1 MDIIDI
7 KQKNDLSFELA
18 CIIIKKRI
26 DKNKKMVCGGI
37 MILNYKFENF
47 MSFRENVEFSMLA
60 PKTKVKTRFPNNYST
75 TSIGLDVLKTAV
87 IVGENAGG
95 KSNFVRSLSYLQS
108 FFKETDSAKAYRNTV
123 NTNNNSTFCPRGN
136 NTLQIFDIEI
146 FIQERGIYQYHL
158 EVDFSGLV
166 KESLCYK
173 YQIKCKPKLILSV
186 ERNLRS
192 VNCDKSS
199 DECVVEKKC
208 FCNVNAVYDIK
219 VPDFESEIVESLE
232 KAAHGHKS
240 IGLTVIKLA
249 MLGNEH
255 AACFT
260 DWIKECLCPETNI
273 INYDIYKS
281 MRNEEE
287 DLRILHDSRYLDI
300 FRMIDYSIID
310 FRLDEEKPFSKTLV
324 IRRKKDGST
333 FARELGHDSSG
344 VREYFAWAVQIF
356 KVVYENKI
364 VFADEMDRVL
374 NPILS
379 DRIISFISGKNHYG
393 QFVFTTHNVL
403 HLDLKNYMKE
413 QIYFI
418 TKDIETLESELYSL
432 ADFPEI
438 RYETTKIY
446 EFYMKGILGGTA
458 IE

>member
-1 MDIIDI
+1 
-7 KQKNDLSFELA
+7 
-18 CIIIKKRI
+18 
-26 DKNKKMVCGGI
+26 
-37 MILNYKFENF
+37 MILNYKFKNF

-60 PKTKVKTRFPNNYST
+60 PKTKVKTRFPNNYSST
-75 TSIGLDVLKTAV
+75 DIGVDILKTAV
-87 IVGENAGG
+87 VVGENAGG

-108 FFKETDSAKAYRNTV
+108 FFKETDIVKAYRNTV
-123 NTNNNSTFCPRGN
+123 NTNNNTAFCPQKN
-136 NTLQIFDIEI
+136 NTSQTFDIEI
-146 FIQERGIYQYHL
+146 FIKESGIYQYHL
-158 EVDFSGLV
+158 EVDFFGVV
-166 KESLCYK
+166 KETLYYK
-173 YQIKCKPKLILSV
+173 QQMKNKNKLLLSV
-186 ERNLRS
+186 ERKLHSIICNT
-192 VNCDKSS
+192 NNNECDTNK
-199 DECVVEKKC
+199 ECHTTVKAE
-208 FCNVNAVYDIK
+208 YSIEI
-219 VPDFESEIVESLE
+219 PDFEDEIEESLE
-232 KAAHGHKS
+232 KAANSNKP
-240 IGLTVIKLA
+240 IGLTVSKMA
-249 MLGNEH
+249 MLGNEY
-255 AACFT
+255 AINFT
-260 DWIKECLCPETNI
+260 EWIKEYLCPETNI

-281 MRNEEE
+281 MRKEEA

-310 FRLDEEKPFSKTLV
+310 FKLDEEKPFSKTLI

-333 FARELGHDSSG
+333 FTRELGHDSSG
-344 VREYFAWAVQIF
+344 VREFFAWALQIF

-374 NPILS
+374 NPVLS
-379 DRIISFISGKNHYG
+379 DRVISFISGKKHCG

>member
-1 MDIIDI
+1 
-7 KQKNDLSFELA
+7 
-18 CIIIKKRI
+18 
-26 DKNKKMVCGGI
+26 

-60 PKTKVKTRFPNNYST
+60 PKTKVKNRFPNNFI
-75 TSIGLDVLKTAV
+75 TSNVGVDVLKTAV
-87 IVGENAGG
+87 VVGENAGG

-108 FFKETDSAKAYRNTV
+108 FFLETESPKAYKSV
-123 NTNNNSTFCPRGN
+123 INTNNKPEFCPKKS
-136 NTLQIFDIEI
+136 NTLQTFEIEALVK
-146 FIQERGIYQYHL
+146 GNTLYLYHL
-158 EVDFSGLV
+158 EVDFMGIV
-166 KESLCYK
+166 KEAFYFKNQAKNKYK
-173 YQIKCKPKLILSV
+173 IIFSM
-186 ERNLRS
+186 ERND
-192 VNCDKSS
+192 CMI
-199 DECVVEKKC
+199 ECENEDDC
-208 FCNVNAVYDIK
+208 INANECRTHIK
-219 VPDFESEIVESLE
+219 VKYFLQVPESEHEIEKYLE
-232 KAAHGHKS
+232 KATNKGQAP
-240 IGLTVIKLA
+240 GLTITKLA

-255 AACFT
+255 AITFT
-260 DWIKECLCPETNI
+260 EWIKNDLCPETNI

-281 MRNEEE
+281 VKNEED
-287 DLRILHDSRYLDI
+287 DLRILNDPRYLDI

-310 FRLDEEKPFSKTLV
+310 FKVDEEKPFSKTII
-324 IRRKKDGST
+324 IRQKKDGGT
-333 FARELGHDSSG
+333 FSRELVQDSSG
-344 VREYFAWAVQIF
+344 VREFFAWAIQIF

-374 NPILS
+374 NPVLS
-379 DRIISFISGKNHYG
+379 DRVISFICGKNHSG

-446 EFYMKGILGGTA
+446 EFYMKGILGGTT

>member
-1 MDIIDI
+1 
-7 KQKNDLSFELA
+7 
-18 CIIIKKRI
+18 
-26 DKNKKMVCGGI
+26 
-37 MILNYKFENF
+37 MILGYKFENF

-60 PKTKVKTRFPNNYST
+60 PKTKVKSRFPNNYS
-75 TSIGLDVLKTAV
+75 SVDIGIDVLKTAV

-95 KSNFVRSLSYLQS
+95 KSNFVRSLSYLQT

-123 NTNNNSTFCPRGN
+123 NTNNNTAFCPQEN
-136 NTLQIFDIEI
+136 NTLQVFDIEI
-146 FIQERGIYQYHL
+146 FIRESGIYQYHL
-158 EVDFSGLV
+158 EVDFIGVV
-166 KESLCYK
+166 KETLNYK
-173 YQIKCKPKLILSV
+173 KQIKNKYKLLLSV
-186 ERNLRS
+186 DRDVHSISCKRN
-192 VNCDKSS
+192 N
-199 DECVVEKKC
+199 DECTTSKEC
-208 FCNVNAVYDIK
+208 RTNVKGEYRIEI
-219 VPDFESEIVESLE
+219 PDFESEIEESLE
-232 KAAHGHKS
+232 KAANSHKPL
-240 IGLTVIKLA
+240 GLTISKLA
-249 MLGNEH
+249 MLGYEH
-255 AACFT
+255 AINFT
-260 DWIKECLCPETNI
+260 EWIKEYLCPETNI

-281 MRNEEE
+281 MRNGEE

-310 FRLDEEKPFSKTLV
+310 VKLDEEKTFSKTLI

-333 FARELGHDSSG
+333 FTRELGHDSSG
-344 VREYFAWAVQIF
+344 VREFFAWAVQIF

-379 DRIISFISGKNHYG
+379 DRVISFISGKKHYG

-413 QIYFI
+413 QIYFV

>member
-1 MDIIDI
+1 
-7 KQKNDLSFELA
+7 
-18 CIIIKKRI
+18 
-26 DKNKKMVCGGI
+26 
-37 MILNYKFENF
+37 

-60 PKTKVKTRFPNNYST
+60 PKTKVKNRFPNNYSST
-75 TSIGLDVLKTAV
+75 DLGVDVLKTAV

-95 KSNFVRSLSYLQS
+95 KSNFVRSISYLQS

-123 NTNNNSTFCPRGN
+123 NANNIATFCPQEN

-146 FIQERGIYQYHL
+146 LIQERGIYQYHL
-158 EVDFSGLV
+158 EVDFSGVV
-166 KESLCYK
+166 KETLQFK
-173 YQIKCKPKLILSV
+173 YHIKSKPQLVLSV
-186 ERNLRS
+186 ERALRS
-192 VNCDKSS
+192 LNCKKSNN
-199 DECVVEKKC
+199 ECITSKEC
-208 FCNVNAVYDIK
+208 HYNVQAEYRIG
-219 VPDFESEIVESLE
+219 VPDFESEIEESLE
-232 KAAHGHKS
+232 KAANSHKP

-255 AACFT
+255 AISFT
-260 DWIKECLCPETNI
+260 DWIKESLCPETNI

-300 FRMIDYSIID
+300 FRMIDHSIID
-310 FRLDEEKPFSKTLV
+310 FKLDEEKPFSKTLI

-333 FARELGHDSSG
+333 FTRELGHDSSG
-344 VREYFAWAVQIF
+344 VREFFAWAVQIF

-379 DRIISFISGKNHYG
+379 DRVISFISGKNHHG

-413 QIYFI
+413 QIYFV

>member
-1 MDIIDI
+1 
-7 KQKNDLSFELA
+7 
-18 CIIIKKRI
+18 
-26 DKNKKMVCGGI
+26 
-37 MILNYKFENF
+37 MILGYKFKNF

-60 PKTKVKTRFPNNYST
+60 PKTKVKSRFPNNYSST
-75 TSIGLDVLKTAV
+75 DIGIDVLKTAI

-95 KSNFVRSLSYLQS
+95 KSNFVRSLFYLQT
-108 FFKETDSAKAYRNTV
+108 FFKETDSAKAYRGTI
-123 NTNNNSTFCPRGN
+123 NTNNNTDFCPKKN
-136 NTLQIFDIEI
+136 NTLQVFDIEI
-146 FIQERGIYQYHL
+146 FIRESGIYQYHL
-158 EVDFSGLV
+158 EVDFTGVV
-166 KESLCYK
+166 KESLNYK
-173 YQIKCKPKLILSV
+173 KQMKNKYKLILSV
-186 ERNLRS
+186 ERDVRS
-192 VNCDKSS
+192 ISCKRNN
-199 DECVVEKKC
+199 DECITLRECSVDVEDG
-208 FCNVNAVYDIK
+208 YRIEI
-219 VPDFESEIVESLE
+219 PDFESEMEESLN
-232 KAAHGHKS
+232 KAANKHKPL
-240 IGLTVIKLA
+240 GLTISKLA
-249 MLGNEH
+249 ILGNEH
-255 AACFT
+255 AINFMK
-260 DWIKECLCPETNI
+260 WIKEYLCPETNI

-310 FRLDEEKPFSKTLV
+310 VKLDEEKPFSKTLI

-333 FARELGHDSSG
+333 FTRELGQDSSG
-344 VREYFAWAVQIF
+344 VREFFAWAVQIF

-374 NPILS
+374 NPVLS
-379 DRIISFISGKNHYG
+379 DRVISFICGKKHYG

-413 QIYFI
+413 QIYFV